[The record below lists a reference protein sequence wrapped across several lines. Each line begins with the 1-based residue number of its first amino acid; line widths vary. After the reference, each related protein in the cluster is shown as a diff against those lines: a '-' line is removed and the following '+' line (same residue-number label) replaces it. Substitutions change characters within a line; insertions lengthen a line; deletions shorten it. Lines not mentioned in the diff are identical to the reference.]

1 MARYARTHR
10 WLACLALSAW
20 LQAGC
25 AARPASAPGVH
36 RPSTTAA
43 EQLEPRW
50 VEPGEIPADVSQVGA
65 FDALD
70 RPPKLADETTLRYRA
85 LSEGDTQCVA
95 AAHAPAANLLE
106 SQRRSL
112 AKNCGNQPPSCGNAL
127 RREALALAAQD
138 ERNRAA
144 GAALKAHYLLME
156 AHAGQATLED
166 NVKVLDYLLAGAAE
180 LKEQGIRLDTIE
192 PGSLNRQRLELLEKR
207 TELALSVAQLNAQL
221 RERLG
226 ISPDQLDPFWPEA
239 DLTVSVV
246 PIDLDLAIHEGLSG
260 RADLAMLDLLAR
272 KLSADSLSAADAVL
286 SAVNPALAGATPK
299 ITFASLLFPCRSGQC
314 DAASRRRQLR
324 ELHAERKRQ
333 AEREIRLAVE
343 TIGIR
348 VEQVALAKEHV
359 LAWNE
364 RVSQIQTQQEAAGGA
379 KRFEL
384 GAAKLSQQKAES
396 DLMHQVIAWKLA
408 HLELRQAQGK
418 LAHECPSAA
427 CLPKQLSPLTPSP
440 TP

>member
-1 MARYARTHR
+1 MARYARNHR
-10 WLACLALSAW
+10 LLACLALLAW

-25 AARPASAPGVH
+25 AARPAAS
-36 RPSTTAA
+36 PSVPRTTTVS

-70 RPPKLADETTLRYRA
+70 RPPTLADKTSPRYRA
-85 LSEGDTQCVA
+85 LAEEDTQCVA

-112 AKNCGNQPPSCGNAL
+112 AKNCVGQRPNCGDAL
-127 RREALALAAQD
+127 RGEALALAAQD

-144 GAALKAHYLLME
+144 GAALKAHFLLME

-180 LKEQGIRLDTIE
+180 LKSQGMRPDAIE
-192 PGSLNRQRLELLEKR
+192 PGSLNRQRLELLDKR
-207 TELALSVAQLNAQL
+207 SQLDLSVAQLNAQL

-226 ISPDQLDPFWPEA
+226 IPPDQTDPFWPEA
-239 DLTVSVV
+239 DLTVVAV

-260 RADLAMLDLLAR
+260 RADLAMLELLAR
-272 KLSADSLSAADAVL
+272 KLSSDSLSAADAVL
-286 SAVNPALAGATPK
+286 SAVNPALAASAPK
-299 ITFASLLFPCRSGQC
+299 VTFASLLFPCRSGQC
-314 DAASRRRQLR
+314 EATTRRRQLR
-324 ELHAERKRQ
+324 DLHAERKLQ
-333 AEREIRLAVE
+333 VEREIRLAVQ

-348 VEQVALAKEHV
+348 MEQVALAKEQV

-364 RVSQIQTQQEAAGGA
+364 RVMQIQSQQDAAGGA

-408 HLELRQAQGK
+408 QLDLRQAQGK
-418 LAHECPSAA
+418 LARECPSAN
-427 CLPKQLSPLTPSP
+427 CLPKKLSPLILSP
-440 TP
+440 AP